1 VEIRQ
6 LAYFAAVAEELSFG
20 RAAERLH
27 IVQPAVSQQIRRLER
42 ELGVPLFDRSSR
54 HVRLTAA
61 GERLLPEARA
71 VLAAVGRVRQ
81 VAADVA
87 AGVGGILRVGTSQG
101 LGERLDRTLEELR
114 KTAPGLQVRLISA
127 PAAERVARVRAGEL
141 DAAFVRAVTSAPG
154 VELLPMWRDPLTV
167 ALPATHPLAAQPAI
181 QLAQLSGIPLRLA
194 PRPDNPAFHDLILGA
209 CADAGF
215 EPLPGPP
222 FTTPQDTLAEIGTG
236 PPTWTVFYTAA
247 VGLMPARRVA
257 FRPLAGLT
265 AQTCLAVSP
274 GPPIPALRRLL
285 DACASAHPV
294 SPARTATDAR
304 NRSRMDVADPA
315 PEPTQLTNPSKGP
328 STG

>member
-1 VEIRQ
+1 MRGDVEIRQ
-6 LAYFAAVAEELSFG
+6 LTYFVTVAEELGFG

-61 GERLLPEARA
+61 GECLLPEARA
-71 VLAAVGRVRQ
+71 VLAAVGQVRQ
-81 VAADVA
+81 VAAGVV

-114 KTAPGLQVRLISA
+114 KAAPGLQVRLVSA
-127 PAAERVARVRAGEL
+127 PAADRIARVRAGEL
-141 DAAFVRAVTSAPG
+141 DAAFVRAVTAAPG
-154 VELLPMWRDPLTV
+154 VELLPMWREPLTV
-167 ALPATHPLAAQPAI
+167 ALAATHPLAAQPAVK
-181 QLAQLSGIPLRLA
+181 LAQLRGIPLRLA
-194 PRPDNPAFHDLILGA
+194 PRSDNPPFHDLILGA

-236 PPTWTVFYTAA
+236 PPAWTPLYIAA
-247 VGLMPARRVA
+247 ADLMPMRRVA

-265 AQTCLAVSP
+265 AQTCLVVPP
-274 GPPIPALRRLL
+274 GPPAPALRHLL
-285 DACASAHPV
+285 DACASANPDSNHL
-294 SPARTATDAR
+294 
-304 NRSRMDVADPA
+304 
-315 PEPTQLTNPSKGP
+315 EP
-328 STG
+328 

>member
-1 VEIRQ
+1 MRGDVEIRQ
-6 LAYFAAVAEELSFG
+6 LTYFVTVAEELGFG

-42 ELGVPLFDRSSR
+42 ELGVLLFDRSSR

-71 VLAAVGRVRQ
+71 VLAAAGRVRQ

-87 AGVGGILRVGTSQG
+87 AGAGGILRVGTSQG

-127 PAAERVARVRAGEL
+127 PAAERIAQVRAGEL
-141 DAAFVRAVTSAPG
+141 DAAFVRAVTAAPG
-154 VELLPMWRDPLTV
+154 IELLPTWQDPLTI

-181 QLAQLSGIPLRLA
+181 QLAQLSAIPLRLA
-194 PRPDNPAFHDLILGA
+194 PRQHNPPFYDLILAA

-222 FTTPQDTLAEIGTG
+222 FTTPQDTLAEIGAG
-236 PPTWTVFYTAA
+236 PPTWTVLYTAA
-247 VGLMPARRVA
+247 ADLMPVRRVA
-257 FRPLAGLT
+257 FRPVAELT
-265 AQTCLAVSP
+265 AQTCLAVPP
-274 GPPIPALRRLL
+274 GPPTPTLRRLL
-285 DACASAHPV
+285 DACAS
-294 SPARTATDAR
+294 
-304 NRSRMDVADPA
+304 
-315 PEPTQLTNPSKGP
+315 LTPSAQREQ
-328 STG
+328 